1 MAPPLKDIDPEQVK
15 KLAAIQCSYD
25 EMAGVLGCSPDTLQ
39 RRYAAIIKEGR
50 EQGRMSLK
58 RKQYEIAMSGNVT
71 MLIWLGKIVLDQIE
85 KKEVQIKTDH
95 DEELKAKVK
104 AVPIAS
110 LIKLAKGA

>member
-1 MAPPLKDIDPEQVK
+1 MARPLKEIDEEQVR
-15 KLAAIQCSYD
+15 KLAAIQCSYA
-25 EMAGVLGCSPDTLQ
+25 EMAGVLGCDEKTLSNRFSQ
-39 RRYAAIIKEGR
+39 VIKEGR